1 MNRIFR
7 HGHQRIIPL
16 HIFQPSITPWNDTHK
31 FPSPQ
36 QSPIHIN
43 TTIPLAIFSTL
54 DTCGAVKALLICQ
67 DMEDIVSTEGIDY
80 APD

>member
-1 MNRIFR
+1 MNRIF
-7 HGHQRIIPL
+7 HYGHQRILPL
-16 HIFQPSITPWNDTHK
+16 HIFIPQFQPGINDTHK

-54 DTCGAVKALLICQ
+54 DTCGAVKAL
-67 DMEDIVSTEGIDY
+67 Y
-80 APD
+80 